1 MGVCKLEMINFLELS
16 GNLIYLKKLGSEY
29 LDEYYECFKNAS
41 IESSVFTG
49 TKGFYTKSNL
59 EGFLNTIEN
68 DSNRADFLIF
78 SKDSNQ
84 IVGEVVINDVSVK
97 DRSANIRIGINKKE
111 DFNKGYGSEAM
122 ILALNYG
129 FGMFNLHRIEL
140 NVFEFNE
147 RAINVY
153 EKLGFVKEGIKRD
166 SLYFNHKY
174 HNEIIM
180 SILEEEFKQLYTN
193 YDEDLKSLL

>member
-1 MGVCKLEMINFLELS
+1 MGMCKLEMINFLELS

-29 LDEYYECFKNAS
+29 LEEYCEYFKNAS

-49 TKGFYTKSNL
+49 TKELYTKSNL

-78 SKDSNQ
+78 SKNSNK

>member
-1 MGVCKLEMINFLELS
+1 MGICKLEIINFLELS
-16 GNLIYLKKLGSEY
+16 GNLVYLKKLGSEY
-29 LDEYYECFKNAS
+29 LEEYCECFKNAS

-49 TKGFYTKSNL
+49 TKELYTKSNL

-78 SKDSNQ
+78 SKNSNK
-84 IVGEVVINDVSVK
+84 IVGEVVINEVSVK
-97 DRSANIRIGINKKE
+97 DRSANIRIAINKKE

-140 NVFEFNE
+140 SVFEFNE
-147 RAINVY
+147 RAIRVY
-153 EKLGFVKEGIKRD
+153 KKLGFVKEGIKRD

-180 SILEEEFKQLYTN
+180 SILEEEFKQLYIN
-193 YDEDLKSLL
+193 YDEDLKNLL

>member
-1 MGVCKLEMINFLELS
+1 MGICKLEMINFLELR
-16 GNLIYLKKLGSEY
+16 GNLVYLKKLGSEY
-29 LDEYYECFKNAS
+29 LEEYCECFKNAS
-41 IESSVFTG
+41 IESNVFTG
-49 TKGFYTKSNL
+49 TKEFYTKSNL
-59 EGFLNTIEN
+59 ESFLNAIEN
-68 DSNRADFLIF
+68 DSNRVDFLIF
-78 SKDSNQ
+78 SKDSNE
-84 IVGEVVINDVSVK
+84 IVGEVVISEVSVK

-140 NVFEFNE
+140 NVFEFNK